1 LFGIFFFFSSCHL
14 PFSTSFGPV
23 KRLKRCHFLVR
34 RHDWWMS
41 KRQSSR
47 PKKFDQGA
55 GLEFDLSI
63 KDATT
68 NQEYVDENMVLPRGT
83 RVIVQRLPA
92 ARGHGLLA
100 RMARAEAGFTS
111 DATTTA
117 TAAAPSGFY
126 TIDSRNKEDEEFV
139 STSKPEE
146 EKELAALMAAT
157 DPGTTATGT
166 TTASGGFRPVLNR
179 NVVAGSG
186 PPPPPPPRSGGAY
199 YGPLST
205 TSRPARPNADPEL
218 REQERVPKKRATGI
232 PRTFLNLSAPPV
244 TDGSGEPTG
253 ETSRLLQ
260 PNTIGFEELVN
271 RGGGQSETI
280 TGTKRDLDYALKLTS
295 TDIPEHLQCGICHG
309 VVKNAMLL
317 PWDMEGRTAC
327 ESCIRSALTE
337 SGFRCPLTGME
348 GVSPDDLHPN
358 HGLRKAAELFVKGVM
373 EKMDEITRQQ
383 VDEPDTEE
391 NAEAV
396 NLEGESGDR
405 GAIVSRRTMKD
416 HSRKNDDDPFG
427 GGDDDFG
434 GDVFDVA
441 PDEVEDEDTEKDGDG
456 DDKPDE
462 KENETTV
469 ETKEAKDKETEPS
482 SSSSEKAETQA
493 TDDNS
498 KLNKLNLS
506 DKAGTNVPPQ
516 NQSPSASANDTGKPS
531 PHEAPAQKRV
541 ERRRGPPAGYAMG
554 PAGGAAVRGARKSPE
569 LDRTSQNGRD
579 GSASPFAGGRRGRGD
594 FFGARGGRGGRMGDR
609 FHGRGGRFSD
619 DFGRGRGRGG
629 RGDYEEANRNPGD
642 DESRGSKRSRSES
655 EDFGGGDERS
665 RHIQG
670 RRGWSNDGRGRYS
683 GRGRFEGRGRGRFEG
698 TGGRFDARFDGGRGP
713 FRGRGPPF
721 RGGRGRGRY

>member
-1 LFGIFFFFSSCHL
+1 
-14 PFSTSFGPV
+14 
-23 KRLKRCHFLVR
+23 
-34 RHDWWMS
+34 M
-41 KRQSSR
+41 
-47 PKKFDQGA
+47 
-55 GLEFDLSI
+55 
-63 KDATT
+63 
-68 NQEYVDENMVLPRGT
+68 
-83 RVIVQRLPA
+83 
-92 ARGHGLLA
+92 
-100 RMARAEAGFTS
+100 
-111 DATTTA
+111 
-117 TAAAPSGFY
+117 
-126 TIDSRNKEDEEFV
+126 
-139 STSKPEE
+139 
-146 EKELAALMAAT
+146 
-157 DPGTTATGT
+157 
-166 TTASGGFRPVLNR
+166 
-179 NVVAGSG
+179 
-186 PPPPPPPRSGGAY
+186 
-199 YGPLST
+199 
-205 TSRPARPNADPEL
+205 
-218 REQERVPKKRATGI
+218 PKKRATGI

-244 TDGSGEPTG
+244 TDGSGETTG

-373 EKMDEITRQQ
+373 EKMDEIDRQQ

-391 NAEAV
+391 TAEAV

-441 PDEVEDEDTEKDGDG
+441 PDEAEDDDAEKDDDG
-456 DDKPDE
+456 DKPDE
-462 KENETTV
+462 KENETTAGSKDA
-469 ETKEAKDKETEPS
+469 EDKETEPS
-482 SSSSEKAETQA
+482 SSSTEKAETRG

-498 KLNKLNLS
+498 KMNKLNQS

-516 NQSPSASANDTGKPS
+516 DQSPSAAANDAGKPS
-531 PHEAPAQKRV
+531 PRDASEQKRA
-541 ERRRGPPAGYAMG
+541 ERRRGPPAGYTMG

-579 GSASPFAGGRRGRGD
+579 GPESPFAGGRGGRGD
-594 FFGARGGRGGRMGDR
+594 FFGGRGGRGGRMGDR
-609 FHGRGGRFSD
+609 FHGRGRFGD

-629 RGDYEEANRNPGD
+629 RGGY
-642 DESRGSKRSRSES
+642 DEVSRMSLDSYCLCAVVGFMSRES
-655 EDFGGGDERS
+655 CTASWKLRLDCTRDVQTVTC
-665 RHIQG
+665 HL
-670 RRGWSNDGRGRYS
+670 
-683 GRGRFEGRGRGRFEG
+683 
-698 TGGRFDARFDGGRGP
+698 
-713 FRGRGPPF
+713 
-721 RGGRGRGRY
+721 

>member
-1 LFGIFFFFSSCHL
+1 MSSTILYKFRSGQTFEAL
-14 PFSTSFGPV
+14 PLPGSAARLVDIKKAIV
-23 KRLKRCHFLVR
+23 KA
-34 RHDWWMS
+34 
-41 KRQSSR
+41 
-47 PKKFDQGA
+47 KKLDQGA

-92 ARGHGLLA
+92 ARGHGFLA
-100 RMARAEAGFTS
+100 RMARAEAGFAS
-111 DATTTA
+111 DATTTTTA

-157 DPGTTATGT
+157 DPGTRTTATGT
-166 TTASGGFRPVLNR
+166 TAGGYRPVLNR
-179 NVVAGSG
+179 NVAGSG
-186 PPPPPPPRSGGAY
+186 PPPPPRSGGAY

-205 TSRPARPNADPEL
+205 TSRPSRPNADPEL
-218 REQERVPKKRATGI
+218 REQERMPKKRATGI
-232 PRTFLNLSAPPV
+232 PRTFLNLSAPPSV

-317 PWDMEGRTAC
+317 PLDMEGRTACESCC

-391 NAEAV
+391 TAEAV

-441 PDEVEDEDTEKDGDG
+441 
-456 DDKPDE
+456 
-462 KENETTV
+462 
-469 ETKEAKDKETEPS
+469 S
-482 SSSSEKAETQA
+482 
-493 TDDNS
+493 
-498 KLNKLNLS
+498 
-506 DKAGTNVPPQ
+506 
-516 NQSPSASANDTGKPS
+516 
-531 PHEAPAQKRV
+531 
-541 ERRRGPPAGYAMG
+541 
-554 PAGGAAVRGARKSPE
+554 GGAVRTYEMLDIGNYISRKVSRC
-569 LDRTSQNGRD
+569 LHSVVWIVV
-579 GSASPFAGGRRGRGD
+579 ASHMLSWCCVIF
-594 FFGARGGRGGRMGDR
+594 
-609 FHGRGGRFSD
+609 
-619 DFGRGRGRGG
+619 
-629 RGDYEEANRNPGD
+629 
-642 DESRGSKRSRSES
+642 
-655 EDFGGGDERS
+655 
-665 RHIQG
+665 
-670 RRGWSNDGRGRYS
+670 
-683 GRGRFEGRGRGRFEG
+683 
-698 TGGRFDARFDGGRGP
+698 
-713 FRGRGPPF
+713 
-721 RGGRGRGRY
+721 